1 MAIKGKSV
9 IELYNPNTRIKQRYE
24 DENIVTNVFK
34 YLFGQNYFAQA
45 GTGFMNKFLPL
56 YKNGIGGIILFD
68 SQIEENPDIVI
79 APSTVGCTGYA
90 STGAYSGS
98 DLSRGGMNVNET
110 SLIDNGMKFVW
121 DFATSQANGD
131 IACVSLTHANGG
143 RIGYGS
149 KNYGDSGNT
158 NISWFVNLSL
168 DFYGNGNYSTCI
180 VDDTL
185 YYASTVSVN
194 EIVLEKHKIFLKEIG
209 LRNSYT
215 TTKKIG
221 EKRTTISSISYVQK
235 PVFCVDNRKAYLV
248 IDYNRILDVTD
259 FDDIKEYSLP
269 VNAASL
275 RQMVVRNN
283 YIYLGAASR
292 NIEKYSISDTSAKLN
307 EITVNSALNADGI
320 KNINGYIIL
329 NNTTMLDEND
339 NLRIIYMKGDEYY
352 LRYTPGQL
360 YNPVF
365 IPHTVDTSSGTRIM
379 IGCEIAPNYLA
390 TINNLKVPIT
400 KTSAQTMKITYTLTE
415 E

>member
-24 DENIVTNVFK
+24 DENIVTNAFK

-45 GTGFMNKFLPL
+45 NTAFMNKFLPL

-68 SQIEENPDIVI
+68 SQIEENPDIVV

-90 STGAYSGS
+90 STSAYSGS

-149 KNYGDSGNT
+149 KNYCDGGNT
-158 NISWFVNLSL
+158 NISWFTQLSL
-168 DFYGNGNYSTCI
+168 GLSGGGYYSTCI
-180 VDDTL
+180 IDDTL

-194 EIVLEKHKIFLKEIG
+194 EIVLEKHKIFSKEIW
-209 LRNSYT
+209 LRNSYA

-221 EKRTTISSISYVQK
+221 ENRITISSISMVQT
-235 PVFCVDNRKAYLV
+235 PVFCVDSGKAYLV

-259 FDDIKEYSLP
+259 FDNIKEHSLP
-269 VNAASL
+269 VNATYL
-275 RQMVVRNN
+275 GRMVVRNN
-283 YIYLGAASR
+283 YIYLETSDKK
-292 NIEKYSISDTSAKLN
+292 IEKYSISDTSAKLN
-307 EITVNSALNADGI
+307 EITVNSALSSKGM
-320 KNINGYIIL
+320 KNVNGYIIL

-339 NLRIIYMKGDEYY
+339 NLRIISFEGPEY
-352 LRYTPGQL
+352 LNYTPGQL

-365 IPHTVDTSSGTRIM
+365 IPHTRDTSSGIM
-379 IGCEIAPNYLA
+379 VGCEIAPNYLA

-415 E
+415 S

>member
-45 GTGFMNKFLPL
+45 NTTFMNKFLPL

-79 APSTVGCTGYA
+79 APNTVGCTGYA
-90 STGAYSGS
+90 STSAYSGS

-149 KNYGDSGNT
+149 KNYCDGGNT
-158 NISWFVNLSL
+158 NISWFENLSL
-168 DFYGNGNYSTCI
+168 ELRGNGYYSTCI
-180 VDDTL
+180 IDDTL
-185 YYASTVSVN
+185 YYASTASVN

-209 LRNSYT
+209 LRNSYA
-215 TTKKIG
+215 TTKKKG
-221 EKRTTISSISYVQK
+221 GKRITISPISGVQT
-235 PVFCVDNRKAYLV
+235 PIFCVDNGKVYLM
-248 IDYNRILDVTD
+248 IDYNRILDITD
-259 FDDIKEYSLP
+259 FDNIKEYSLP
-269 VNAASL
+269 VNARYL
-275 RQMVVRNN
+275 GRMVVRGD
-283 YIYLGAASR
+283 YIYLETSNKR
-292 NIEKYSISDTSAKLN
+292 IEKYSISDTSAKLN
-307 EITVNSALNADGI
+307 EITVNSDLHTNGM
-320 KNINGYIIL
+320 KNVNGYIIL
-329 NNTTMLDEND
+329 NNTTMLDGND
-339 NLRIIYMKGDEYY
+339 NLRFILGGDENY
-352 LRYTPGQL
+352 LKYTPGQL

-365 IPHTVDTSSGTRIM
+365 IPHAQGTSSGIRV
-379 IGCEIAPNYLA
+379 GCEIAPNYLA
-390 TINNLKVPIT
+390 TINNLRVPIT

>member
-24 DENIVTNVFK
+24 DENIVTNAFK

-45 GTGFMNKFLPL
+45 NTAFMNRFLPL

-68 SQIEENPDIVI
+68 SQIEENPDIVV
-79 APSTVGCTGYA
+79 APGTVGCTGYA
-90 STGAYSGS
+90 STSAYSGS

-110 SLIDNGMKFVW
+110 KLIDNGMKFVW

-149 KNYGDSGNT
+149 KNYCDGGNT
-158 NISWFVNLSL
+158 NIYWFEQLSL
-168 DFYGNGNYSTCI
+168 GIWGNGYYSTCI

-194 EIVLEKHKIFLKEIG
+194 EIVLEKYKIFLKEIG
-209 LRNSYT
+209 LRNSYAT
-215 TTKKIG
+215 VKRIS
-221 EKRTTISSISYVQK
+221 EKRITISPISGVK
-235 PVFCVDNRKAYLV
+235 SSVFCVDNRKVYLM
-248 IDYNRILDVTD
+248 IDYNRILDVTN
-259 FDDIKEYSLP
+259 FDNIKEYSLP
-269 VNAASL
+269 VNATSL
-275 RQMVVRNN
+275 KKMVVRNN
-283 YIYLGAASR
+283 YIYLATS
-292 NIEKYSISDTSAKLN
+292 NNKIEKYSISDTSAKLN
-307 EITVNSALNADGI
+307 EITVDSILYNGI
-320 KNINGYIIL
+320 KNINGYIII

-339 NLRIIYMKGDEYY
+339 NLRITYLKGDENY
-352 LRYTPGQL
+352 LMYNPGQL

-365 IPHTVDTSSGTRIM
+365 IPHTKDTSSGIM
-379 IGCEIAPNYLA
+379 VGCEIAPNYLA
-390 TINNLKVPIT
+390 TINNLKAPIT

>member
-45 GTGFMNKFLPL
+45 DTGFMNKFLPL

-79 APSTVGCTGYA
+79 APNTVGCTGYA
-90 STGAYSGS
+90 STSAYSGS

-149 KNYGDSGNT
+149 KNYCDGGNT
-158 NISWFVNLSL
+158 NISWFENLSL
-168 DFYGNGNYSTCI
+168 GLWGNGYYSTCI
-180 VDDTL
+180 IDDTL

-194 EIVLEKHKIFLKEIG
+194 EIVLEKYKIFLKEIG
-209 LRNSYT
+209 LRNSYAT
-215 TTKKIG
+215 VKKIG
-221 EKRTTISSISYVQK
+221 EKRITISTISKVQV
-235 PVFCVDNRKAYLV
+235 PVFCVDNGKVYLM

-259 FDDIKEYSLP
+259 FDNIKEYSLP
-269 VNAASL
+269 VNA
-275 RQMVVRNN
+275 RQLNNMVVRNN
-283 YIYLGAASR
+283 YIYLATS
-292 NIEKYSISDTSAKLN
+292 NNKIEKYSISDTSAKLN
-307 EITVNSALNADGI
+307 EITVNSISYDGI
-320 KNINGYIIL
+320 KNINGYIIIDT
-329 NNTTMLDEND
+329 TTMLDEND
-339 NLRIIYMKGDEYY
+339 NLRIIYLTGSENY
-352 LRYTPGQL
+352 LMYTPGQL

-365 IPHTVDTSSGTRIM
+365 IPHTRDTYSGIM
-379 IGCEIAPNYLA
+379 VGCEIAPNYLA

>member
-9 IELYNPNTRIKQRYE
+9 IELYNPNTKIKQRYE
-24 DENIVTNVFK
+24 DENIVTNAFK

-45 GTGFMNKFLPL
+45 NTAFMNKFLPL

-68 SQIEENPDIVI
+68 SQIEENPDIVV

-90 STGAYSGS
+90 STNAYSGS

-110 SLIDNGMKFVW
+110 ELIDNGMKFVW

-149 KNYGDSGNT
+149 KNYCDSGNT
-158 NISWFVNLSL
+158 NISWFENLSL
-168 DFYGNGNYSTCI
+168 GLWGNGPYSTCI
-180 VDDTL
+180 IDDTL

-194 EIVLEKHKIFLKEIG
+194 EIVLEKYKIFLKEIG
-209 LRNSYT
+209 LRNSYAT
-215 TTKKIG
+215 AKKIG
-221 EKRTTISSISYVQK
+221 EKRITISPISGVQSS
-235 PVFCVDNRKAYLV
+235 VFCVDNGKVYLM
-248 IDYNRILDVTD
+248 IDYNRILDITD
-259 FDDIKEYSLP
+259 FDNIKEYSLP
-269 VNAASL
+269 VNATSL
-275 RQMVVRNN
+275 NKMVVRNN
-283 YIYLGAASR
+283 YIYLATS
-292 NIEKYSISDTSAKLN
+292 NKKIEKYSISDTSAKLN
-307 EITVNSALNADGI
+307 EITVNSISHYGI
-320 KNINGYIIL
+320 KNINGYIIIDT
-329 NNTTMLDEND
+329 TTMLDEND
-339 NLRIIYMKGDEYY
+339 NLRIIYAGNENY
-352 LRYTPGQL
+352 LKYTPGQL

-365 IPHTVDTSSGTRIM
+365 IPHIRDTSSGIM
-379 IGCEIAPNYLA
+379 VGCEIAPNYLA

>member
-45 GTGFMNKFLPL
+45 DTGFMNKFLPL

-68 SQIEENPDIVI
+68 SQIEENPDIVV

-90 STGAYSGS
+90 STDAYSGP

-110 SLIDNGMKFVW
+110 ELIDNGMKFVW

-149 KNYGDSGNT
+149 KNYCDGGDT
-158 NISWFVNLSL
+158 NISWFENLSL
-168 DFYGNGNYSTCI
+168 GFWVDGYYSTCI
-180 VDDTL
+180 IDDTL
-185 YYASTVSVN
+185 YFAKIISVN
-194 EIVLEKHKIFLKEIG
+194 EIELVKNKIFLKEIG
-209 LRNSYT
+209 LRNSYAT
-215 TTKKIG
+215 AKLIGKKRI
-221 EKRTTISSISYVQK
+221 TISPISKVK
-235 PVFCVDNRKAYLV
+235 RPFFRVDNGKVYLT

-259 FDDIKEYSLP
+259 FDNIKEYSLP
-269 VNAASL
+269 VNATYL
-275 RQMVVRNN
+275 DMMVVRNN
-283 YIYLGAASR
+283 YIYLATSD
-292 NIEKYSISDTSAKLN
+292 NKIEKYSISDTSAKLN
-307 EITVNSALNADGI
+307 EITVNSISNYGI
-320 KNINGYIIL
+320 KNINGYIII
-329 NNTTMLDEND
+329 NTTTMLDEND
-339 NLRIIYMKGDEYY
+339 NLRIIYLRGNENY
-352 LRYTPGQL
+352 LMYTPGQL

-365 IPHTVDTSSGTRIM
+365 IPHINDKYNSISV
-379 IGCEIAPNYLA
+379 GCEIASNYLA

>member
-34 YLFGQNYFAQA
+34 YLFGQNYFARA
-45 GTGFMNKFLPL
+45 DTGFMNKFLPL

-68 SQIEENPDIVI
+68 SQIEENPDIVV
-79 APSTVGCTGYA
+79 APGTVGCTGYA
-90 STGAYSGS
+90 STDAYSGP

-149 KNYGDSGNT
+149 KNYCDGGNT
-158 NISWFVNLSL
+158 NISWFENLL
-168 DFYGNGNYSTCI
+168 LIEFWGYYYSTCI

-185 YYASTVSVN
+185 YYASTLSVN
-194 EIVLEKHKIFLKEIG
+194 EIDLAKNKIFLKEIG
-209 LRNSYT
+209 LRNSYAT
-215 TTKKIG
+215 AKTIG
-221 EKRTTISSISYVQK
+221 VKRITISPISVVQR
-235 PVFCVDNRKAYLV
+235 PIFCVDNGKAYLM
-248 IDYNRILDVTD
+248 IDYNRILDITD
-259 FDDIKEYSLP
+259 FDNIKEYSLP
-269 VNAASL
+269 VNATSL
-275 RQMVVRNN
+275 NKMVVRNN
-283 YIYLGAASR
+283 YIYLATSD
-292 NIEKYSISDTSAKLN
+292 NKIEKYSISDTSAKLN
-307 EITVNSALNADGI
+307 EITVNSISYDGI
-320 KNINGYIIL
+320 KNINGYIII
-329 NNTTMLDEND
+329 NTTTMLDEND
-339 NLRIIYMKGDEYY
+339 NLRIIYLRGDENY
-352 LRYTPGQL
+352 LMYTPGQL

-365 IPHTVDTSSGTRIM
+365 IPHIEETSSSIRV
-379 IGCEIAPNYLA
+379 GCEIAPNYLA
-390 TINNLKVPIT
+390 TINNLKAPIT

>member
-45 GTGFMNKFLPL
+45 NTTFMNKFLPL

-68 SQIEENPDIVI
+68 SQIEENPDIVV

-90 STGAYSGS
+90 SNSAYSGS
-98 DLSRGGMNVNET
+98 DLSRGGMNANET
-110 SLIDNGMKFVW
+110 ELIDNGMKFVW

-149 KNYGDSGNT
+149 KNYCDSGDT
-158 NISWFVNLSL
+158 NISWFAQLSL
-168 DFYGNGNYSTCI
+168 GLSGGAYYSTCI
-180 VDDTL
+180 VDDNL

-194 EIVLEKHKIFLKEIG
+194 EIILEKHKIFLKEIG
-209 LRNSYT
+209 LRNSYA

-221 EKRTTISSISYVQK
+221 EKRITISPISGVQRS
-235 PVFCVDNRKAYLV
+235 VFCVDNGKVYLM
-248 IDYNRILDVTD
+248 IDYNRILDITD
-259 FDDIKEYSLP
+259 FDNIKEYSLP
-269 VNAASL
+269 VNATSL
-275 RQMVVRNN
+275 NGMVVRNN
-283 YIYLGAASR
+283 YIYLATS
-292 NIEKYSISDTSAKLN
+292 NNKIEKYSISDTSAKLN
-307 EITVNSALNADGI
+307 EITVDSISYNGI
-320 KNINGYIIL
+320 KNINGYIII

-339 NLRIIYMKGDEYY
+339 NLRIIYLTGNEKY
-352 LRYTPGQL
+352 LMYTPGQL

-365 IPHTVDTSSGTRIM
+365 IPHTKNANSDIM
-379 IGCEIAPNYLA
+379 VGCEIAPNYLA

>member
-24 DENIVTNVFK
+24 DENIVTNAFK

-45 GTGFMNKFLPL
+45 NTDFMDKFLPL

-90 STGAYSGS
+90 STNAYSGP

-110 SLIDNGMKFVW
+110 ELIDNGMKFVW

-149 KNYGDSGNT
+149 KNYCDGGNT
-158 NISWFVNLSL
+158 NIYWFTQLSL
-168 DFYGNGNYSTCI
+168 GLMGFGYHSTCI

-185 YYASTVSVN
+185 YYAEAVSVN
-194 EIVLEKHKIFLKEIG
+194 EILLVKNKIFLKEIG
-209 LRNSYT
+209 LRNSYAT
-215 TTKKIG
+215 AKGIG
-221 EKRTTISSISYVQK
+221 EKRITISTISRVQG
-235 PVFCVDNRKAYLV
+235 PVFCVDNGKVYLM

-259 FDDIKEYSLP
+259 FDNIKEYSLP
-269 VNAASL
+269 VNAMNL
-275 RQMVVRNN
+275 YMMVVRNN
-283 YIYLGAASR
+283 YIYLATS
-292 NIEKYSISDTSAKLN
+292 NNKIEKYSISDTSAKLN
-307 EITVNSALNADGI
+307 EITVNSISYI
-320 KNINGYIIL
+320 KNINGYIII
-329 NNTTMLDEND
+329 NTTTMLDEND
-339 NLRIIYMKGDEYY
+339 NLRIIYLRGDEGY
-352 LRYTPGQL
+352 LRHTPGQL

-365 IPHTVDTSSGTRIM
+365 IPHIIDTSAGVAV
-379 IGCEIAPNYLA
+379 GCEIAPNYLV

>member
-24 DENIVTNVFK
+24 DENIVTNAFK

-45 GTGFMNKFLPL
+45 NTAFMNKFLPL

-68 SQIEENPDIVI
+68 SQIEENPDIVV

-90 STGAYSGS
+90 STSAYSGS

-149 KNYGDSGNT
+149 KNYCDGGNT
-158 NISWFVNLSL
+158 NISWFTQLSL
-168 DFYGNGNYSTCI
+168 GLSGGGYYSTCI
-180 VDDTL
+180 IDDTL

-194 EIVLEKHKIFLKEIG
+194 EIVLEKHKIFSKEIG
-209 LRNSYT
+209 LRNSYAT
-215 TTKKIG
+215 VKKIS
-221 EKRTTISSISYVQK
+221 EKRITISTISRVQA
-235 PVFCVDNRKAYLV
+235 PVFCVDNGKAYLM

-259 FDDIKEYSLP
+259 FDNIKEYSLS
-269 VNAASL
+269 VNATYLSG
-275 RQMVVRNN
+275 MVVRNN
-283 YIYLGAASR
+283 YIYLETSSKK
-292 NIEKYSISDTSAKLN
+292 IEKYSISDTSAKLN
-307 EITVNSALNADGI
+307 EITVNSALSSKGM
-320 KNINGYIIL
+320 KNVNGYIIL

-339 NLRIIYMKGDEYY
+339 NLRIISFEGPEY
-352 LRYTPGQL
+352 LNYTPGQL

-365 IPHTVDTSSGTRIM
+365 IPHTRDTSSGIM
-379 IGCEIAPNYLA
+379 VGCEIAPNYLA

-415 E
+415 S

>member
-24 DENIVTNVFK
+24 DENIVTNAFK

-45 GTGFMNKFLPL
+45 NTDFMDKFLPL

-68 SQIEENPDIVI
+68 SQIEENPDIVV

-110 SLIDNGMKFVW
+110 ELIDNGMKFVW

-149 KNYGDSGNT
+149 KNYCDGGNT
-158 NISWFVNLSL
+158 NIYWFTQLSL
-168 DFYGNGNYSTCI
+168 GLMGFGYHSTCI

-185 YYASTVSVN
+185 YYAEAVSVN
-194 EIVLEKHKIFLKEIG
+194 EILLVKNKIFLKEIG
-209 LRNSYT
+209 LRNSYAT
-215 TTKKIG
+215 AKGIG
-221 EKRTTISSISYVQK
+221 EKRITISTISRVQG
-235 PVFCVDNRKAYLV
+235 PVFCVDNGKVYLM

-259 FDDIKEYSLP
+259 FDNIKEYSLP
-269 VNAASL
+269 VNAMNL
-275 RQMVVRNN
+275 YMMVVRNN
-283 YIYLGAASR
+283 YIYLATS
-292 NIEKYSISDTSAKLN
+292 NNKIEKYSISDTSAKLN
-307 EITVNSALNADGI
+307 EITVNSISYI
-320 KNINGYIIL
+320 KNINGYIII
-329 NNTTMLDEND
+329 NTTTMLDEND
-339 NLRIIYMKGDEYY
+339 NLRIIYLRGDEGYI
-352 LRYTPGQL
+352 RHTPGQL

-365 IPHTVDTSSGTRIM
+365 IPHIEDTSSGIRV
-379 IGCEIAPNYLA
+379 GCEIAPNYLA